1 MSGGSGGGG
10 NAGNQGS
17 NNATSYHQHQQ
28 QQSQLEQT
36 GLLPDLNGVDLA
48 MSLSPKQHTSHVQG
62 GGAHST
68 PFSVTDILSPIEE
81 SYRKLELAAAA
92 AAVGVG
98 VGVVSHPQGSPYT
111 NACGARVGGNTGSS
125 SASSGSPPL
134 HGGSTPGGST
144 PGPVSGANG
153 SGGAG
158 SAIGNGGMSAMGNPY
173 ATMQLTSQYQYCAA
187 ELSPYHHAG
196 PGVGAGGSASDPMRS
211 HAVSSH
217 HHPWYAP
224 APPTTNDPRFAISRL
239 MGAAGAGSNMAG
251 CSVGQSMSDVGKSSG
266 MGVGVGVG
274 VGVGMGVGAM
284 QFPLAQRRK
293 RRVLFTQAQV
303 YELERRFKQQKY
315 LSAPEREHL
324 ASLIHL
330 TPTQVKIWFQNHR
343 YKCKRQAKEKAMAE
357 QNAQNQSA
365 SSPRRVAVPVLV
377 KDGKPC
383 GSGGG
388 GGNEGSR
395 GGPSAALAS
404 PAPHMTAASSPHG
417 THHGASVS
425 HHSVVGVSHVMS
437 SSQSLQHC
445 SYTRAGAQQG
455 MQQQQQAQCGAYLP
469 LQGRAW

>member
-1 MSGGSGGGG
+1 
-10 NAGNQGS
+10 
-17 NNATSYHQHQQ
+17 
-28 QQSQLEQT
+28 
-36 GLLPDLNGVDLA
+36 
-48 MSLSPKQHTSHVQG
+48 MSLSPKQHSSHVQTA
-62 GGAHST
+62 GGAHTT

-92 AAVGVG
+92 AAVGV
-98 VGVVSHPQGSPYT
+98 VAHSQGSPYG
-111 NACGARVGGNTGSS
+111 NACGARVG
-125 SASSGSPPL
+125 
-134 HGGSTPGGST
+134 
-144 PGPVSGANG
+144 
-153 SGGAG
+153 
-158 SAIGNGGMSAMGNPY
+158 
-173 ATMQLTSQYQYCAA
+173 

-196 PGVGAGGSASDPMRS
+196 PGVGATATAADPMRS

-224 APPTTNDPRFAISRL
+224 APPATNDPRFAISRL
-239 MGAAGAGSNMAG
+239 MGAAAAGAGTNMAG
-251 CSVGQSMSDVGKSSG
+251 CSVGQSMGDVTKSSG

-274 VGVGMGVGAM
+274 CGVGVSMGVGAM

-330 TPTQVKIWFQNHR
+330 TPTQ
-343 YKCKRQAKEKAMAE
+343 
-357 QNAQNQSA
+357 SA

-383 GSGGG
+383 GSGAG

-417 THHGASVS
+417 THHAATSSVS
-425 HHSVVGVSHVMS
+425 HHSVVAGVSHVMS

-445 SYTRAGAQQG
+445 SYTRASAQQG
-455 MQQQQQAQCGAYLP
+455 MQQQQQPQCGAYLP

>member
-1 MSGGSGGGG
+1 MSGGSGGGNG
-10 NAGNQGS
+10 GGSQGT
-17 NNATSYHQHQQ
+17 NNASYHQHQQ
-28 QQSQLEQT
+28 QQQQQQHSQLEQA

-48 MSLSPKQHTSHVQG
+48 MSLSPKQHSSHVQP
-62 GGAHST
+62 GAHTT
-68 PFSVTDILSPIEE
+68 PFSVSDILSPIEE

-92 AAVGVG
+92 

-144 PGPVSGANG
+144 PGPVTGTNG
-153 SGGAG
+153 GIGAG
-158 SAIGNGGMSAMGNPY
+158 SVGAGGAMSAMGNPY

-187 ELSPYHHAG
+187 ELSPYHHGG
-196 PGVGAGGSASDPMRS
+196 PGVGGGATATDPMRS
-211 HAVSSH
+211 HGVSSH

-224 APPTTNDPRFAISRL
+224 APPPTNDARFAISRL
-239 MGAAGAGSNMAG
+239 MGAGSNMAG
-251 CSVGQSMSDVGKSSG
+251 CSVGQSMGDMSKSSG
-266 MGVGVGVG
+266 MGVGVG

-357 QNAQNQSA
+357 QNAQNQSS

-388 GGNEGSR
+388 NEGSR

-404 PAPHMTAASSPHG
+404 PAPHMTTASSPHG
-417 THHGASVS
+417 THHAASVA

-445 SYTRAGAQQG
+445 SYSRTAAQQS
-455 MQQQQQAQCGAYLP
+455 MQQQQQPQCSAYLP

>member
-330 TPTQVKIWFQNHR
+330 TPTQALNSLEFSYVNLHVDKTV
-343 YKCKRQAKEKAMAE
+343 
-357 QNAQNQSA
+357 S
-365 SSPRRVAVPVLV
+365 
-377 KDGKPC
+377 
-383 GSGGG
+383 GSTK
-388 GGNEGSR
+388 
-395 GGPSAALAS
+395 LY
-404 PAPHMTAASSPHG
+404 MF
-417 THHGASVS
+417 
-425 HHSVVGVSHVMS
+425 
-437 SSQSLQHC
+437 
-445 SYTRAGAQQG
+445 TRAIQY
-455 MQQQQQAQCGAYLP
+455 MLE
-469 LQGRAW
+469 LNK

>member
-1 MSGGSGGGG
+1 MTGGSGGASGG
-10 NAGNQGS
+10 SQGS

-28 QQSQLEQT
+28 QQQQQQNQLEQT

-48 MSLSPKQHTSHVQG
+48 MSLSPKQHASHVPGG
-62 GGAHST
+62 GGAHTT

-81 SYRKLELAAAA
+81 SYRKLEFAAAT
-92 AAVGVG
+92 VGVG
-98 VGVVSHPQGSPYT
+98 SHSQGSPYANT
-111 NACGARVGGNTGSS
+111 CGARVGNTGSS
-125 SASSGSPPL
+125 TASSGSPPL
-134 HGGSTPGGST
+134 HGGSTPGGGT

-153 SGGAG
+153 SSTGP
-158 SAIGNGGMSAMGNPY
+158 AIGNGGGMSAMGNPY
-173 ATMQLTSQYQYCAA
+173 ATMQLTSQYQYCTA
-187 ELSPYHHAG
+187 ELSPYHHGG
-196 PGVGAGGSASDPMRS
+196 PGVGGGGHTGSDPMRS

-224 APPTTNDPRFAISRL
+224 APPATNDPRFAISRL
-239 MGAAGAGSNMAG
+239 MGAAGGGNMAA
-251 CSVGQSMSDVGKSSG
+251 CSVGQSMADVGKSSG
-266 MGVGVGVG
+266 MGVGVAVG
-274 VGVGMGVGAM
+274 VGVGMGVGTM

-425 HHSVVGVSHVMS
+425 HHSLAGVSHVMS

-445 SYTRAGAQQG
+445 SYTRTGGQQA